1 MNFRRERRVGN
12 LSPLKKAGVL
22 SLPRE
27 QMKRI
32 IIWAI
37 LLAIMLGT
45 LPLAAAP
52 AVPSP
57 AGNHFYVLDNANVLS
72 EAGEYKIQATSSQLA
87 AKTKAQ
93 VVVVTVPSLQD
104 ADIGEYALEIL
115 RKWGVGDKQLNNG
128 VVVLAAIN
136 DRQLRIEVG
145 YGLEGALPDGKTGR
159 IQDEYMLPYFKQG
172 DYEQG
177 IQNGYTAVVNEVAK
191 EYNITL
197 AAPPVKPQS
206 RQNPPN
212 AWDTLPW
219 WGKILLGMGLVGLI
233 IIDVVFFGGRITWLL
248 LALLFRGG
256 RGGGGSDGGSG
267 GGGSGGGGGSSRRW

>member
-1 MNFRRERRVGN
+1 
-12 LSPLKKAGVL
+12 
-22 SLPRE
+22 
-27 QMKRI
+27 MKRI